1 MKRKQFKAVYILNE
15 LFQSIKGNLIV
26 VLNLELVEQN
36 RWGHHKSETFLA
48 TLTSRKTPLFRILKN
63 QYEVKRVIDTY
74 EVQILVFLGAVKE

>member
-1 MKRKQFKAVYILNE
+1 MKRKRFKAVYILNE

-48 TLTSRKTPLFRILKN
+48 TLISRNTPLFSG
-63 QYEVKRVIDTY
+63 
-74 EVQILVFLGAVKE
+74 F